1 MKNLYYF
8 VLCFFILNSV
18 LKAQETDSDNKIPES
33 ISESIFSSENQ
44 SKLNFGGYGQIDY
57 NQPFDKDIRNNGK
70 LDVHRLVLF
79 AGYEFNEK
87 TRFITELEFEHVSE
101 VYVEQVY
108 LSYNALNSLSVKAGL
123 ILIPMG
129 IINEY
134 HEPPSYNGVERPNT
148 DNVIVPTTWREIGL
162 GFDGRINAASLRY
175 QIYLVNGFNG
185 YDGTAKF
192 KGSSGLR
199 SGRQK
204 GAESYM
210 SSPNVSAKIDYYGI
224 RGLKLGLS
232 GYFGNSQ
239 STLYNGIDKNDDLA
253 NATADSSIIGIN
265 MIGFDYRYS
274 IAGFQTRG
282 QVIYSKFSNVDQ
294 YNVFTGSDLGESMLG
309 YYAEVAYDIF
319 RNTNSVKNEL
329 TPFFRYEQYDTHYT
343 VANGITKDD
352 AFSRTEFFL
361 GFAFKMDRGAV
372 FKVDYQWYKNATEKT
387 FNSMINMGVGVWF

>member
-1 MKNLYYF
+1 MKKLSNLI
-8 VLCFFILNSV
+8 LCFFVLNSV
-18 LKAQETDSDNKIPES
+18 LMAQETDSLKTPES
-33 ISESIFSSENQ
+33 ISESVFNSENQ
-44 SKLNFGGYGQIDY
+44 YKLNFGGYGQIDY
-57 NQPFDKDIRNNGK
+57 NQAFDKDIRKNGK

-101 VYVEQVY
+101 VYVEQAY
-108 LSYNALNSLSVKAGL
+108 LNYNILDNLSVKGGL
-123 ILIPMG
+123 MLIPMG

-162 GFDGRINAASLRY
+162 GFDGRINSASLRY
-175 QIYLVNGFNG
+175 QIYIVNGFNG
-185 YDGTAKF
+185 YDGAAKL
-192 KGSSGLR
+192 KGSNGLR

-210 SSPNVSAKIDYYGI
+210 SSPNLSAKIDYSGI
-224 RGLKLGLS
+224 YGLKLGLS

-239 STLYNGIDKNDDLA
+239 STLYDGLDKNDNLA
-253 NATADSSIIGIN
+253 ESTADSSVIGIS
-265 MIGFDYRYS
+265 MVGFDYRYS
-274 IAGFQTRG
+274 IAGFYTRG
-282 QVIYSKFSNVDQ
+282 QIIYSMFTNVNE
-294 YNVFTGSDLGESMLG
+294 YNSFTGSDLGESMLG

-319 RNTNSVKNEL
+319 NRNSTIKNEL
-329 TPFFRYEQYDTHYT
+329 TPFFRFEQYNTHHS
-343 VANGITKDD
+343 VINGMTKNNTYN
-352 AFSRTEFFL
+352 RTELFL